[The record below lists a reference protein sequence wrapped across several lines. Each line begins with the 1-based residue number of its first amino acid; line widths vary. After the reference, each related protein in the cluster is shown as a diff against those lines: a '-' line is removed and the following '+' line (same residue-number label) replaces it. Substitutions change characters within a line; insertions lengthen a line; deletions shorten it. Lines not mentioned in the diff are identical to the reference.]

1 MLDILKKYSNII
13 IVLIYA
19 YFLFYHVKDNEYMKM
34 LGATLVTAFLICMNK
49 NAAGTEGLTNKS
61 SLNVSNSQ
69 AEVIRH
75 LDELSGEEDAPI
87 LGDEY
92 IQQEGP
98 VEFTPFEST
107 TRMGPYDG
115 LCVATELNKVNDLI
129 SNEEL
134 RTYFGVQGPLESV
147 KSVDVTTGPSVDGDE
162 DQPIKKK
169 AILSNNKVSINCCDT
184 SPFSS
189 SNGCVC
195 VTDKQK
201 KFLRSRGHN
210 KTSPDYV

>member
-1 MLDILKKYSNII
+1 MKYSNII

-19 YFLFYHVKDNEYMKM
+19 YFLFFHIKDKEYMKM
-34 LGATLVTAFLICMNK
+34 LGATLLTAFLICMNK
-49 NAAGTEGLTNKS
+49 NSGTVEGLTNSEIQEQRK
-61 SLNVSNSQ
+61 NM
-69 AEVIRH
+69 
-75 LDELSGEEDAPI
+75 DELNTDGDSMV

-92 IQQEGP
+92 IEQSGP
-98 VEFTPFEST
+98 VKFVPFEST

-115 LCVATELNKVNDLI
+115 LCIDGERKKVDKLI

-134 RTYFGVQGPLESV
+134 QTYLGVQGPIQLK
-147 KSVDVTTGPSVDGDE
+147 KSIDVDTGVVVDGDDSTE
-162 DQPIKKK
+162 IKKK
-169 AILSNNKVSINCCDT
+169 AILSNNPVSINCCDT

-201 KFLRSRGHN
+201 KFIRSRGHN